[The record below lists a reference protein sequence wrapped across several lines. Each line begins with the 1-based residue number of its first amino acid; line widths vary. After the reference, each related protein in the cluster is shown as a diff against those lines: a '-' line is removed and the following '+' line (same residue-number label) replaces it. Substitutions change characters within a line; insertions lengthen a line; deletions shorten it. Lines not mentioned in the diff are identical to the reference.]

1 MKCLMKLMVQLL
13 EYEVKWAISKEVWQ
27 GFKILE
33 YENIKNKNTYQKDF
47 FIDTLYNELVI
58 SDSKLKRMIRKYK

>member
-1 MKCLMKLMVQLL
+1 MKLMVQLL

-27 GFKILE
+27 SFKILE